1 MEQALSTMKANII
14 ENYNNKFFKSYI
26 PKTVDATNDLVKLLF
41 EENNC
46 TIIKTPKMIFP
57 SSLIYFYRNS
67 NPTQLLTT
75 HLENFVIDPIR
86 NAHKSKSKMKYDI
99 NTDRITKQ
107 EESKNDISEEKRL
120 VKENNLRDSMKLEGC
135 ELLDKYVSG
144 RTKIR
149 YLFEGMEYQTTPT
162 KWNTGYRAH
171 KSKCPRYT
179 HEHIAQL
186 FAKEGC
192 ELISQYV
199 NQKSRLEYKYKGKTF
214 HVVWNDW
221 KCYNSRPHLG
231 VKKSY
236 FSEESK

>member
-1 MEQALSTMKANII
+1 MSEALSTMKANII
-14 ENYNNKFFKSYI
+14 ENHNNKFYTSYI
-26 PKTVDATNDLVKLLF
+26 PKTVDATYDLVKLLF

-46 TIIKTPKMIFP
+46 TIIKTPKNIYE

-67 NPTQLLTT
+67 NPTQLLTA
-75 HLENFVIDPIR
+75 HLEDFVIDPIR
-86 NAHKSKSKMKYDI
+86 SAHKSKSKMKYDI
-99 NTDRITKQ
+99 NPNGITKQ
-107 EESKNDISEEKRL
+107 EGCTNDTIEKKRL
-120 VKENNLRDSMKLEGC
+120 AKENNLRDSMKLEGC
-135 ELLDKYVSG
+135 ELLDKYVDG

-149 YLFEGMEYQTTPT
+149 YLFEGLEYQTTPT

-199 NQKSRLEYKYKGKTF
+199 NQKSKLTYRYKDRNYQ
-214 HVVWNDW
+214 VVWNDW
-221 KCYNSRPHLG
+221 KYYNTRPHLG
-231 VKKSY
+231 NNKTY
-236 FSEESK
+236 FDYEP